1 MEDVRC
7 PHSHV
12 PGEVN
17 NQRVSNGR
25 GKHIMS
31 WEQRAGGG
39 AATLRNIAG
48 RQAGRQAGTRTRL
61 GCCYYGAVLP
71 DSQHETS
78 PSAPCWRCSL
88 ACSGRGRHGAG
99 HVRTWRLGHDGGGTC
114 RRQAMTVSCPAGRPG
129 SRPRR
134 EGRPRRA
141 DRPRRGLASSTC
153 SSNRDASPPLKTD

>member
-48 RQAGRQAGTRTRL
+48 RQAGRHQDEVGL
-61 GCCYYGAVLP
+61 LLL
-71 DSQHETS
+71 
-78 PSAPCWRCSL
+78 RCSI
-88 ACSGRGRHGAG
+88 A
-99 HVRTWRLGHDGGGTC
+99 
-114 RRQAMTVSCPAGRPG
+114 
-129 SRPRR
+129 
-134 EGRPRRA
+134 
-141 DRPRRGLASSTC
+141 
-153 SSNRDASPPLKTD
+153 

>member
-48 RQAGRQAGTRTRL
+48 RQAGRQA
-61 GCCYYGAVLP
+61 P
-71 DSQHETS
+71 
-78 PSAPCWRCSL
+78 
-88 ACSGRGRHGAG
+88 GRGWAAATTVQYCLTASMKRALLRRAGGVALPALAGVVMVRGMSEHGALGTTAAG
-99 HVRTWRLGHDGGGTC
+99 HVVG
-114 RRQAMTVSCPAGRPG
+114 RQ
-129 SRPRR
+129 
-134 EGRPRRA
+134 
-141 DRPRRGLASSTC
+141 
-153 SSNRDASPPLKTD
+153 